1 MLTLGNN
8 TIRFSIKPYLP
19 DFFQSH
25 HTKSASP
32 IQQSPSEAPRVLTVA
47 SAATHEGGG
56 PSHGLYGKAT
66 DPHLHE
72 VHGDEAASITSTSVE
87 SSGHREPGII
97 ADILEELGLSGIKV
111 KGFPVSVGA
120 GAAAIE
126 AAEARATTVVK
137 DVMQDVRSAVQH
149 GIEQPSPDASA
160 NQYASGGPTTDKLKP
175 KEVQGVYA
183 LAGIISVGYLLSK
196 IFA

>member
-1 MLTLGNN
+1 M
-8 TIRFSIKPYLP
+8 
-19 DFFQSH
+19 
-25 HTKSASP
+25 
-32 IQQSPSEAPRVLTVA
+32 LTVA

-72 VHGDEAASITSTSVE
+72 VHGDEAAAITSTSVE
-87 SSGHREPGII
+87 TSGYREPGIV
-97 ADILEELGLSGIKV
+97 ADILEELGLSGVKV
-111 KGFPVSVGA
+111 KGFPVRAGA

-126 AAEARATTVVK
+126 AAETSATVVK
-137 DVMQDVRSAVQH
+137 DVVQDVRSTVQQR
-149 GIEQPSPDASA
+149 IEQPNPNVLS
-160 NQYASGGPTTDKLKP
+160 NQGASGGPTTDKLKP
-175 KEVQGVYA
+175 EEVRGLYA